1 MSKHSFYQ
9 IVYSVLF
16 LFLVSCKTT
25 KVANGALVKKNTPTK
40 QLISLHKAA
49 DFDFNTLQARLRV
62 NFDDGKKSVAPS
74 ISLRMEKDA
83 KIWMS
88 IKVFGFSMG
97 KAYITPDRVSFYVKL
112 NKTYFDGDFKALSQ
126 FLGTE
131 VNFKKVQ
138 NILTGQSILD
148 LKAKKYKSNWE
159 TPDKFV
165 LTPKKDDEAY
175 NFILKLFQ
183 KNMRVA
189 NYKLTQEEKKV
200 SVNYL
205 NYQVVDKQF
214 FPESIEFLASKPSK
228 EVRLNVD
235 FKGVQKNTDLVF
247 PYEIP
252 EGYKKIAWP

>member
-1 MSKHSFYQ
+1 MNKHSFCQ
-9 IVYSVLF
+9 IVFSVLF
-16 LFLVSCKTT
+16 LFIVSCKTT
-25 KVANGALVKKNTPTK
+25 KVANGALVKKNTSTK
-40 QLISLHKAA
+40 QLIALHEAA

-62 NFDDGKKSVAPS
+62 NFDDGKKSVTPS
-74 ISLRMEKDA
+74 ISLRMEKDN

-97 KAYITPDRVSFYVKL
+97 KAYITPNRVSFYVKL

-131 VNFKKVQ
+131 VDFKKVQ
-138 NILTGQSILD
+138 NILTGQSIFD

-159 TPDKFV
+159 APDTFV
-165 LTPKKDDEAY
+165 LSPKKEDERY
-175 NFILKLFQ
+175 NFILKFFQ

-189 NYKLTQEEKKV
+189 NYKLSQEDKKV
-200 SVNYL
+200 TVNYI
-205 NYQVVDKQF
+205 NYQVLDKQF
-214 FPESIEFLASKPSK
+214 FPESMEFLATKPTK
-228 EVRLNVD
+228 KVALNVD

-252 EGYKKIAWP
+252 EGYSKIAWP